1 MYTLVAWVNHNPK
14 ERFTK
19 TPLHAVSERIA
30 EITLNVNSAGYF
42 PA

>member
-1 MYTLVAWVNHNPK
+1 MDTLVAWVNHNPK
-14 ERFTK
+14 ERFTE